1 VIQFD
6 VEPGAAQIVL
16 GHGAQHCGF
25 VRTADEYLADEFP
38 RVNRFTAG
46 EAMVTRHQNDQRL
59 VVHHLVAQVEGR
71 LDAQEGHVEPAADER
86 LGEVR
91 RIVARDVTWMFFS
104 SSRSTCM
111 ARGSQFI
118 S

>member
-1 VIQFD
+1 MIQID
-6 VEPGAAQIVL
+6 VEPATAQIVL
-16 GHGAQHCGF
+16 GHAAQHGCF
-25 VRTADEYLADEFP
+25 VRTANEDLPHEFP
-38 RVNRFTAG
+38 RVNLFAAG
-46 EAMVTRHQNDQRL
+46 DAMIARHQDDQRL

-71 LDAQEGHVEPAADER
+71 LDVAFLRVEPAADER

-91 RIVARDVTWMFFS
+91 LEIVTWMFFS
-104 SSRSTCM
+104 SSRSRCM